1 MTEQTDI
8 PARIPL
14 IGPLSKLGLGMC
26 VITFV
31 ADQAHKTWF
40 LWAYK
45 LAEGQRVRIAPF
57 LDYAYVKNRGISYG
71 LFSQGSMTG
80 QYVLALF
87 AIVATV
93 ALGLWLA
100 RLIENRILAVSLGL
114 IMGGALGNAL
124 DRVLHGGVVDYFS
137 LHAFGY
143 YWYVFNI
150 ADVAIVAGVVGLL
163 YDSFWPSRAETP

>member
-1 MTEQTDI
+1 MTDATAKVQS
-8 PARIPL
+8 AL
-14 IGPLSKLGLGMC
+14 WGQLSTLGVGLC
-26 VITFV
+26 VATFC
-31 ADQAHKTWF
+31 ADQAHKWWF
-40 LWAYK
+40 LSAYK
-45 LAEGQRVRIAPF
+45 LAEGQRVRVAPF

-71 LFSQGSMTG
+71 LFSQGSMAG

-87 AIVATV
+87 AVAATL
-93 ALGLWLA
+93 ALGIWLA
-100 RLIENRILAVSLGL
+100 RLHENRILAVSLGL

-124 DRVLHGGVVDYFS
+124 DRVIHGGVIDYIS

-163 YDSFWPSRAETP
+163 YDSFWPSRAQKT